1 MKIFKR
7 KDDKNKKGWGKVI
20 KIIIVILVLV
30 LAVYAILWQ
39 TGIIETLKIARQIQ
53 QQQQLSAED
62 QEILE
67 ELKQIMLLPEDTKPT
82 MAVITDVQAL
92 RENQPDF
99 FANAE
104 NGHRLIIYPTM
115 AIVYDAQA
123 NKIIKVGPVN
133 FNQSALQQV
142 NVALYNGSNND
153 ARLNEFEEKLK
164 NTFNNAEITV
174 RENAVGT
181 YDNTLVIDL
190 TGENQNIEAVAEALG
205 GQVSELPPGET
216 APEGA
221 AILVIVGRE

>member
-7 KDDKNKKGWGKVI
+7 KDKKNKKSWGKII
-20 KIIIVILVLV
+20 KIIIVILVIVVAGYL
-30 LAVYAILWQ
+30 ILWQ
-39 TGIIETLKIARQIQ
+39 TGVLETLKIARQIQ
-53 QQQQLSAED
+53 QQQQLSVED

-67 ELKQIMLLPEDTKPT
+67 ELKQIILLPEDTKPT

-104 NGHRLIIYPTM
+104 NGHRLVIYPTM

-133 FNQSALQQV
+133 FNQAALSQV
-142 NVALYNGSNND
+142 NVALYNGSGNEE
-153 ARLNEFEEKLK
+153 RLAEFEEKLK
-164 NTFNNAEITV
+164 NTFNNAEVAV
-174 RENAVGT
+174 RQPAANT

-205 GQVSELPPGET
+205 GQVSELPEGET

-221 AILVIVGRE
+221 AILVIVGQQ

>member
-7 KDDKNKKGWGKVI
+7 KDKKHKQSWGKII
-20 KIIIVILVLV
+20 KIIIVILVIVVAGYL
-30 LAVYAILWQ
+30 ILWQ
-39 TGIIETLKIARQIQ
+39 TGVLETLKIARQIQ

-62 QEILE
+62 QEILK
-67 ELKQIMLLPEDTKPT
+67 ELKQSLLLPEDTKPT

-92 RENQPDF
+92 RENQPNF

-142 NVALYNGSNND
+142 NVALYNGSGND
-153 ARLNEFEEKLK
+153 QRLNEFEEKLTS
-164 NTFNNAEITV
+164 TFNNVEINV
-174 RENAVGT
+174 REAAANT
-181 YDNTLVIDL
+181 YNNTLVIDL
-190 TGENQNIEAVAEALG
+190 TGENQNIQEIAEALG
-205 GQVSELPPGET
+205 GQVSELPEGEA